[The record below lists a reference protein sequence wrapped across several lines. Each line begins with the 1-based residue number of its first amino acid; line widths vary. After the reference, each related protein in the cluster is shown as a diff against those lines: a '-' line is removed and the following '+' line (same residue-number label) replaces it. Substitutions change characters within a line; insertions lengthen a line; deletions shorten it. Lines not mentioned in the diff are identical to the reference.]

1 MVNYECKVCSYVT
14 DNKNKYQ
21 RHNTTKKHMEKVKTD
36 HDNNNYNISN
46 FLKFTTDSHTTHKRL
61 ANDSINHNYSDNK
74 LLCDYC
80 KRPFARY
87 NNLVRHTKSCV
98 TKKKY
103 QEDNT
108 LKGEIKE
115 LNMKLQ
121 QYEKDAQHHT
131 AENKHYKEEVDYYK
145 NMLMEAGELVKKSV
159 SALTYSIQN
168 YNDAPSIKA
177 INIDLI
183 ETFDGDDKK
192 ITEDILSAYK
202 HKTLNKYLG
211 EMILKLYKKEDPKH
225 QSIWNTDNTRLTYLI
240 KELLN
245 NKSSNWVVDRKGIKT
260 IEYLIDPVLEHI
272 KKLLTF
278 YQYNYTVPE
287 KGQNITEMEMVLEN
301 SKKILEL
308 INDIDDGIVA
318 KDALKFISSH
328 LKFNDNKSLK

>member
-21 RHNTTKKHMEKVKTD
+21 RHNTTKKHIGKVMVKN
-36 HDNNNYNISN
+36 DNNNIDNCNTLTAPICTLTAPKYSKKQFICKYCLVEFTRSN
-46 FLKFTTDSHTTHKRL
+46 S
-61 ANDSINHNYSDNK
+61 
-74 LLCDYC
+74 LL
-80 KRPFARY
+80 
-87 NNLVRHTKSCV
+87 RHVNVCV
-98 TKKKY
+98 GKHEK
-103 QEDNT
+103 ENT

-145 NMLMEAGELVKKSV
+145 NMLMEAGGLVKKSV

-278 YQYNYTVPE
+278 YQYNYTIPE

-328 LKFNDNKSLK
+328 LKFNDKKSLK